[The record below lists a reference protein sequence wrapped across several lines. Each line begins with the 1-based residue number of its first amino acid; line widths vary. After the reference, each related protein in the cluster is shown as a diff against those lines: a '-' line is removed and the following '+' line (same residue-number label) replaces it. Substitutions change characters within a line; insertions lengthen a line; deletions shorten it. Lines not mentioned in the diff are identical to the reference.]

1 MGVEGR
7 LGEPFGLL
15 PTLGSVRDPSLA
27 LGHLLISSHGW
38 KIVLFS
44 RKAQCAL
51 KGKKTSRLG
60 YRVQSSVR

>member
-1 MGVEGR
+1 MG
-7 LGEPFGLL
+7 LGEPFGLV
-15 PTLGSVRDPSLA
+15 PVLGSVRDPSLA

-38 KIVLFS
+38 KIVLFL
-44 RKAQCAL
+44 RKAWCGL